1 MLSKN
6 DEKSLKYLKVLYVED
21 EKDIL
26 RFASMVLEDYVDTI
40 FCARNGREALEIL
53 EKEKIDLIITD
64 ILMPKM
70 NGIELL
76 REIRKNQLNDV
87 AIIVA
92 TAHTETSYLLEC
104 IDLRVDGYILKPIN
118 VKELLRTILKATLP
132 KLQATQLQAKNTLLN
147 AISIFVGGK
156 KIEII
161 KYLMAKVDKNNIFY
175 GSYEDIVQELNVSK
189 PTVVKTFR
197 QLIDTGLLI
206 RLKNKVYKFQPNL
219 SKKRA
224 KKCED
229 KDKEENKEEQKSINE

>member
-21 EKDIL
+21 EEDIL
-26 RFASMVLEDYVDTI
+26 KFASMVLEDFVDKLLV
-40 FCARNGREALEIL
+40 AKNGKEALEIL
-53 EKEKIDLIITD
+53 AKEEIDLVITD

-76 REIRKNQLNDV
+76 REIRKNPLNEISV
-87 AIIVA
+87 IVA
-92 TAHTETSYLLEC
+92 TAHTETQYLLEC
-104 IDLRVDGYILKPIN
+104 IELKVDGYILKPID
-118 VKELLRTILKATLP
+118 VDELLKTILRATLP
-132 KLQATQLQAKNTLLN
+132 KLQATELQAKNTLLN

-161 KYLMAKVDKNNIFY
+161 KYLMRKMDSENIFY
-175 GSYEDIVQELNVSK
+175 GSYEDIVQELSVSK

-206 RLKNKVYKFQPNL
+206 RLKNKIYKFQPNL
-219 SKKRA
+219 PIA
-224 KKCED
+224 KT
-229 KDKEENKEEQKSINE
+229 NKERK